1 MIHRRLSAL
10 LPQHQR
16 EFGFTPSRS
25 KSDVVTIVIGKITC
39 GLSEFSTVEYERP
52 GGGAPTCHPRRHR
65 SLVVLIDF
73 STAVDTVD
81 HGKLFGML
89 DGLPRLGPRT
99 KRWLHNYLQGRYV
112 RVCTREQHSRKQ
124 LTSAGAPQGGVP
136 GPQLFLHC
144 VDDLLRRLENIY
156 SASALM
162 YADALTLAASG
173 AGIHAC
179 AAAMQPALSPI
190 TTWAAEHSL
199 KINVDKSEATL
210 FYISSHTRSEEEM
223 VDLRLGN
230 GNLRIQSR
238 PVRLLD
244 TTVEQLLNFRT
255 HASTAAKQTMP
266 RRYQLRPVAQTGA
279 SHHTMQ
285 SFSIGYVHGV
295 SIYYGEAI
303 LPFFVYTYFHNTEAL
318 YSNSCTASLGISAP
332 TEDTFVYLEADLL
345 PLRKIIWRRALT
357 QHERHARFHNHEDL
371 RSLIYSEPMP
381 LSMHRKAAKSIPL
394 PRDFVINGLERVCGT
409 IGIPHNHNHA
419 PPITQHRII
428 PWDTVSCNK
437 VEFYQPRFANDA
449 SEDVKRTAFDSLY
462 SSLGHYDFELWTDGS
477 SSLAE
482 LASGSAAP
490 LYGSTKTNDLPVE
503 VHRAAAGRLAC
514 S

>member
-1 MIHRRLSAL
+1 
-10 LPQHQR
+10 
-16 EFGFTPSRS
+16 
-25 KSDVVTIVIGKITC
+25 
-39 GLSEFSTVEYERP
+39 
-52 GGGAPTCHPRRHR
+52 
-65 SLVVLIDF
+65 
-73 STAVDTVD
+73 
-81 HGKLFGML
+81 ML
-89 DGLPRLGPRT
+89 DRLPRLGPRT
-99 KRWLHNYLQGRYV
+99 KRWLHNYLRGRYV
-112 RVCTREQHSRKQ
+112 RVCTREQHSQKQ
-124 LTSAGAPQGGVP
+124 LASAGAPQGSVP

-144 VDDLLRRLENIY
+144 VDDLLRRLDNIY
-156 SASALM
+156 SASAFM
-162 YADALTLAASG
+162 HADALALVASG

-199 KINVDKSEATL
+199 KINADKSEAAL
-210 FYISSHTRSEEEM
+210 FHISSHTRSDKDM
-223 VDLRLGN
+223 ADLRLGN
-230 GNLRIQSR
+230 GNLRIHSR

-244 TTVEQLLNFRT
+244 TTVEQLPNCGP
-255 HASTAAKQTMP
+255 HASTAAKRTMP

-295 SIYYGEAI
+295 SLYYGDAI
-303 LPFFVYTYFHNTEAL
+303 LPCLAHTCLHNTEVL
-318 YSNSCTASLGISAP
+318 YRDSCTTSLGISAP
-332 TEDTFVYLEADLL
+332 TEDTSVCLEANPLT
-345 PLRKIIWRRALT
+345 LRKILWLCEIT

-371 RSLIYSEPMP
+371 RSLIHSEPMP
-381 LSMHRKAAKSIPL
+381 LSMHRKAATSIPL
-394 PRDFVINGLERVCGT
+394 PKDAVINGLERVCGT

-428 PWDTVSCNK
+428 PCDTVGCNK
-437 VEFYQPRFANDA
+437 VEFYRPRFANDA
-449 SEDVKRTAFDSLY
+449 SEDAKRTAFDSLY
-462 SSLGHYDFELWTDGS
+462 SSLEDYNFELWTDGS

-490 LYGSTKTNDLPVE
+490 LYGPTKTNVLPVE